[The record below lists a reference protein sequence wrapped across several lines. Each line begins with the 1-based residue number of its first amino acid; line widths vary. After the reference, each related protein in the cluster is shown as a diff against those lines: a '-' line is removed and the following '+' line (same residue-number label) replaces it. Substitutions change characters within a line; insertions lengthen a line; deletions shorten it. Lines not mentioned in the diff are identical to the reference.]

1 MEKQPEVSIIT
12 INYNGLHD
20 TCELIESIHKYVSL
34 SYELIVV
41 DNASKENEAAYLEKH
56 YPRAICIRSEKN
68 LGFSGGNNL
77 GIRRAKG
84 KYILLLNNDILL
96 KDDSFQFLIET
107 LESNPRI
114 GAVSPK
120 IKFAFSPESIQYAG
134 YTSLS
139 PITLRNRPIG
149 SGEEDSGQYDTT
161 ERTPYLHGAAMM
173 VKRETIQKVGL
184 MPEIYFLYYEELD
197 WSTKMT
203 RLGYELYY
211 EPRCTVFH
219 KESQST
225 GQQSPLRACY
235 MTRNR
240 LLYAWRNCE
249 GISKYLSLF
258 YQVSI
263 ALFKNS
269 FFFLLKGRPYLAQA
283 AFSGVWAFFCL
294 KHKND

>member
-20 TCELIESIHKYVSL
+20 TCELIESIRKYASL

-56 YPRAICIRSEKN
+56 YPGVICIRSEKN
-68 LGFSGGNNL
+68 LGFSGGNNV

-84 KYILLLNNDILL
+84 KYILLLNNDTLL

-120 IKFAFSPESIQYAG
+120 IKFAFPPESIQYAG
-134 YTSLS
+134 YTPLS
-139 PITLRNRPIG
+139 PVTLRNRPIG
-149 SGEEDSGQYDTT
+149 FGEDDHGQYNMTT
-161 ERTPYLHGAAMM
+161 PTPYLHGAAMM
-173 VKRETIQKVGL
+173 IKREILNKVGL

-211 EPRCTVFH
+211 ESRCTVYH
-219 KESQST
+219 KESQTT
-225 GQQSPLRACY
+225 GQQSPFRTFY

-240 LLYAWRNCE
+240 LLYAWRNCK

-258 YQVSI
+258 YQTSVV
-263 ALFKNS
+263 LFKNS
-269 FFFLLKGRPYLAQA
+269 FVFLVQKRADLIKA
-283 AFSGVWAFFCL
+283 AFVGTWAFFCL
-294 KHKND
+294 KNKTD